1 MKFDLDEFD
10 FKDEINF
17 MSLNYQMESQ
27 QLKVNPTVGF
37 NDDTIYNNIEKK

>member
-10 FKDEINF
+10 FKDEIDF
-17 MSLNYQMESQ
+17 MSLNYQMKNQ

-37 NDDTIYNNIEKK
+37 NEDTIYNNIEKK